1 MRTLVDDVKARAQRA
16 GSPFAGRPAALAHGN
31 ASSPTSVATGSSR
44 CESMYQRGV
53 AKGLERL
60 SASADRS
67 HDLDARDL
75 AECTFKP
82 HVFTQQGPGVHHH
95 HKKGVTTGLPR
106 TSSPSKAEKA
116 ATHAALMAQQQQG
129 VPLVPAP
136 GYEGSRGA
144 KDGADGALEDSASP
158 LHSKVADLLA
168 KRKQRQQLHEQSMAR
183 SQARLPAQNTVKI
196 AQSEARALFE
206 KYDANSDGV
215 LDYGEFTEYLTSVF
229 DALSHTPAFQAH
241 GASPAQMAAATA
253 QQCFEEADAD
263 GNGTLTFDEFQAWFQ
278 ADPSR
283 QLKTDASG
291 SIKQSEARALFEK
304 YDANSD
310 GVLDYDEFTEYLTSV
325 FDALSHTPAFQAH
338 GASPAQMAAAT
349 AQQCFE
355 EADAD
360 GNGTL
365 TFDEFQAW
373 YETSPGSAPAVPAS
387 ASGGES
393 SSRAQE
399 ALWQAACSLG
409 GMAGVHARADETF
422 DNSAEWWLEF
432 GPMLPGRGTDDSP
445 AVVSLATAALRQLQ
459 PKAVD
464 NTALPRALAQLLCRE
479 LGQAIEALD
488 DSLEFDAA
496 GQGPGGESPGFCW
509 ALKGL
514 LLAQNLNGPA
524 AAEDAQRG
532 LSLVCLLKANQLAK
546 AAGIS
551 VPPCVQAALEDA
563 LEAQGMSEGAL
574 DSSENPS
581 GVDGLLEEDDVRAL
595 FEKYDANGDGVL
607 DYAEFTQYLTSV
619 FAALSHTPAFQSHG
633 VTPSQMAAA
642 TAQQCF
648 DEADADGNGTLTFE
662 EFQDWYEASPAG
674 SSSNRR
680 RGSMTADSNGLL
692 QFSEA
697 ATLFHEFDANGDGV
711 LDFEVIIHE

>member
-1 MRTLVDDVKARAQRA
+1 MRSLCLQRTVVKLTSCSYSFRSNLRCFFSSLSCCQVRTLVDDVKARAQRA

-215 LDYGEFTEYLTSVF
+215 LDYG
-229 DALSHTPAFQAH
+229 
-241 GASPAQMAAATA
+241 
-253 QQCFEEADAD
+253 
-263 GNGTLTFDEFQAWFQ
+263 
-278 ADPSR
+278 
-283 QLKTDASG
+283 
-291 SIKQSEARALFEK
+291 
-304 YDANSD
+304 
-310 GVLDYDEFTEYLTSV
+310 EFTEYLTSV

>member
-1 MRTLVDDVKARAQRA
+1 
-16 GSPFAGRPAALAHGN
+16 
-31 ASSPTSVATGSSR
+31 
-44 CESMYQRGV
+44 
-53 AKGLERL
+53 
-60 SASADRS
+60 
-67 HDLDARDL
+67 
-75 AECTFKP
+75 
-82 HVFTQQGPGVHHH
+82 
-95 HKKGVTTGLPR
+95 
-106 TSSPSKAEKA
+106 
-116 ATHAALMAQQQQG
+116 
-129 VPLVPAP
+129 
-136 GYEGSRGA
+136 
-144 KDGADGALEDSASP
+144 
-158 LHSKVADLLA
+158 
-168 KRKQRQQLHEQSMAR
+168 
-183 SQARLPAQNTVKI
+183 
-196 AQSEARALFE
+196 
-206 KYDANSDGV
+206 
-215 LDYGEFTEYLTSVF
+215 
-229 DALSHTPAFQAH
+229 
-241 GASPAQMAAATA
+241 
-253 QQCFEEADAD
+253 
-263 GNGTLTFDEFQAWFQ
+263 
-278 ADPSR
+278 
-283 QLKTDASG
+283 
-291 SIKQSEARALFEK
+291 
-304 YDANSD
+304 
-310 GVLDYDEFTEYLTSV
+310 
-325 FDALSHTPAFQAH
+325 
-338 GASPAQMAAAT
+338 
-349 AQQCFE
+349 
-355 EADAD
+355 
-360 GNGTL
+360 
-365 TFDEFQAW
+365 
-373 YETSPGSAPAVPAS
+373 
-387 ASGGES
+387 
-393 SSRAQE
+393 
-399 ALWQAACSLG
+399 
-409 GMAGVHARADETF
+409 MAGVHARADETF

-574 DSSENPS
+574 DSSENTS